1 MTRGAVLAALTL
13 AASLAAA
20 GCASNAN
27 YSLQNGD
34 ANYDAIRKATEECK
48 AHGGEIHLKSGG
60 DTTELNDYQCKM
72 GKGK

>member
-1 MTRGAVLAALTL
+1 MTRGVVLAALTL
-13 AASLAAA
+13 AASLAA
-20 GCASNAN
+20 GCASNGN

-34 ANYDAIRKATEECK
+34 ANYDAIKKASEDCK

-60 DTTELNDYQCKM
+60 DSTELNDYQCKM